1 MEIYSHYCGKLLQIS
16 FPAWGRKKSRFCCNG
31 MSERHFKPIQDRM
44 VVMGKG
50 WSRRAGLNRQP
61 ADYENFFNN
70 YKFNTLG
77 LLQVQHAEECGT
89 LGTPFRTLY
98 APGGG
103 VGPHDI
109 LHHWI

>member
-1 MEIYSHYCGKLLQIS
+1 MREI
-16 FPAWGRKKSRFCCNG
+16 
-31 MSERHFKPIQDRM
+31 
-44 VVMGKG
+44 

-89 LGTPFRTLY
+89 LVTPF
-98 APGGG
+98 APY
-103 VGPHDI
+103 
-109 LHHWI
+109 LHPVK